1 MMGQELTKTRNGD
14 AIPAISHG
22 PFTATP
28 VGLIIKD
35 GNVPYEEWETYG
47 RGLARVGAAF
57 YFCLG
62 DWLNYGEKAYGE
74 KYAQGMAETG
84 LDYQTLKNAKW
95 ATKKVELSCRQDLSF
110 QHHIDVASLRPED
123 QSILLLSAKKNDISE
138 KDFRSVVKA
147 YKRRKLLEAQV
158 SRRKSSDSSLWLGD
172 FRDLGEKIASGSV
185 DLILTDPPYDDNAL
199 PLYSD
204 VAQLAA
210 RVLRPGGLLLAYAG
224 VYQLPKILG
233 LMNAH
238 LDYVWTISL
247 VYSGGTDI
255 FRKYGIEQGWKAI
268 LVYGRPPIEPW
279 WDHLADVL
287 QGGGQEKEE
296 HEWQQ
301 AIAEATGLIK
311 QLCPENGIVLDP
323 MMGSGTTCLAA
334 KTLGRKYIG
343 IEIEEETYEKAA
355 QRVNSKH

>member
-1 MMGQELTKTRNGD
+1 MTKELTKQE

-28 VGLIIKD
+28 IGLIVKEGDI
-35 GNVPYEEWETYG
+35 PYGEWEAYG
-47 RGLARVGAAF
+47 RGLARVGSAF
-57 YFCLG
+57 HFCLG
-62 DWLNYGEKAYGE
+62 DWLNYGEAAYGE

-84 LDYQTLKNAKW
+84 LDYGTLRNAAW
-95 ATKKVELSCRQDLSF
+95 VTRKVEMSRRRDISF
-110 QHHIDVASLRPED
+110 AHHYEVASLPPD
-123 QSILLLSAKKNDISE
+123 AQQDLLTSAVKNEISS
-138 KDFRSVVKA
+138 KDFREFVKR
-147 YKRRKLLEAQV
+147 YKRRKLLETQV
-158 SRRKSSDSSLWLGD
+158 GRRKVSDSALWLGD
-172 FRDLGEKIASGSV
+172 FRDLGDKIASGSV
-185 DLILTDPPYDDNAL
+185 DLILTDPPYDDKAL

-224 VYQLPKILG
+224 IYQLPKILS

-238 LDYVWTISL
+238 MDYVWTISL

-255 FRKYGIEQGWKAI
+255 FRKYGIQQGWKAI
-268 LVYGRPPIEPW
+268 LVYGRPPVEPW

-287 QGGGQEKEE
+287 QGGGEEKTE

-301 AIAEATGLIK
+301 ALAEAGGLIS
-311 QLCPENGIVLDP
+311 QLCPAGGLVLDP

-334 KTLGRKYIG
+334 KRLGRKYIG
-343 IEIEEETYEKAA
+343 VEVEKETHEKAV
-355 QRVNSKH
+355 QRVNTDAD